1 MKNKATQNKHLQ
13 NKHLQNKH
21 LQNTT
26 NKYKIY
32 IYVKQIHQTQNTQN
46 VILENPIF
54 FNVCEKNT
62 IERLLKLC
70 NIKNLKKENYKLKI
84 MWSFF
89 NNKTKKI
96 ITGWDNLYTDN
107 NNNFK
112 NIMSIEHLNDFYDG
126 LYNYNNI
133 VFLEILK

>member
-1 MKNKATQNKHLQ
+1 MKNKAT
-13 NKHLQNKH
+13 QNKH

-54 FNVCEKNT
+54 FNVCEKIT